1 MMEGSPDI
9 VPPTPNI
16 QPRKVCARV
25 NKASVTSTKLS
36 RKVLKSD
43 PNGCKRKRLPNSPDY
58 KKVKQKVKQVTLLN
72 FVVKTNKVD
81 NLIPRSSKNVIS
93 PAKINLLNKFE
104 EVERKNDALLQT
116 VCKDINKDS
125 CQLEKHTSPHVN
137 QCVEKLC
144 EEDGPHSSKSV
155 TSPVKVNLLNQFEQL
170 ERKNDAIL
178 QMACKDINKDSCQTE
193 RQIPPHINQCV
204 KVCKEDELC
213 SSKNVTSPAK
223 VNLLKNLEEVEM
235 KNDTLLQM
243 ACTYINKESHQLER
257 QISPPVNQCVKEVC
271 EEVAS
276 LNLSSENKDHSH
288 ILTNNDNVSKEL
300 KICHVDAGEYD
311 KKKDLLVEEMPINMD
326 QEICKDVDQTF
337 SWMTDELWENE
348 KENFNLSNHPLLE
361 MSANFNDE
369 L

>member
-1 MMEGSPDI
+1 MEGSPDI

-36 RKVLKSD
+36 RKLLKSD

-81 NLIPRSSKNVIS
+81 NLNPRSSKTVIS

-125 CQLEKHTSPHVN
+125 YQIERQTSPHVN
-137 QCVEKLC
+137 QCMKEVC
-144 EEDGPHSSKSV
+144 EENRPHSSNNV
-155 TSPVKVNLLNQFEQL
+155 TSPVKINLLNKFEKL
-170 ERKNDAIL
+170 EKKNDAIL
-178 QMACKDINKDSCQTE
+178 QMACEDINKDSCQIE
-193 RQIPPHINQCV
+193 RQIPAQECV
-204 KVCKEDELC
+204 KVCEDELR
-213 SSKNVTSPAK
+213 SSKNGTSPAK
-223 VNLLKNLEEVEM
+223 VNLFKNLEVEG
-235 KNDTLLQM
+235 KNDTLHQM
-243 ACTYINKESHQLER
+243 ACSDINKDNCQLES
-257 QISPPVNQCVKEVC
+257 QISPCVNQCVKEVC

-276 LNLSSENKDHSH
+276 LNLSSENKDLSR
-288 ILTNNDNVSKEL
+288 ILTNNDNVNKESNF
-300 KICHVDAGEYD
+300 CHVEVDEYD
-311 KKKDLLVEEMPINMD
+311 KKKDLLVEEMPNSMD
-326 QEICKDVDQTF
+326 QEVSKDVDQTF
-337 SWMTDELWENE
+337 SWMTDELWESE
-348 KENFNLSNHPLLE
+348 KENFNLSNHPPPE
-361 MSANFNDE
+361 MSADFNDE